1 MDDEK
6 ASVIVAQMLFLSN
19 ADPRSDVHFYI
30 NSPGGSVSAVLVC
43 WSRCAVKVRCSNR
56 RKSCPGKGRPGR
68 VAIPA
73 AMEVTKWS
81 KPGRKKAASGR
92 LQVGRP

>member
-1 MDDEK
+1 MSK
-6 ASVIVAQMLFLSN
+6 HGASKRCRVIGVPTPLVSVR
-19 ADPRSDVHFYI
+19 RSV
-30 NSPGGSVSAVLVC
+30 GMAVLVHVC
-43 WSRCAVKVRCSNR
+43 RDKVRCSNR
-56 RKSCPGKGRPGR
+56 CKSCPGKGRPGR

-81 KPGRKKAASGR
+81 KPGRKKAAFGR